1 MGRSFLTA
9 MAVAVV
15 ATVALTAPALAEI
28 GTVKRVVGSASVARA
43 KVLKPAQAGTRLEV
57 GDVLVT
63 GKDGR
68 IAVTFVDDTRFSVG
82 PNSRVALNSFEFDGT
97 TRKGSFATKVERGTL
112 AIVSGQ
118 IAHENPKGMTVQTPT
133 SILGVRGTRFV
144 VTVN

>member
-1 MGRSFLTA
+1 ML
-9 MAVAVV
+9 AVAI
-15 ATVALTAPALAEI
+15 PALADV
-28 GTVKRVVGSASVARA
+28 GTVKRVVGTASVSRD
-43 KVLKPAQAGTRLEV
+43 KVLIPAQPGTRLEA

-68 IAVTFVDDTRFSVG
+68 IAVTFVDDSRFSVG
-82 PNSRVALNSFEFDGT
+82 PNSRVAVSKFEFDST
-97 TRKGSFATKVERGTL
+97 THKGSFVTHVERGTL

-144 VTVN
+144 VTVK